1 MKSLCRQSFHNRAN
15 ISDMP
20 NQSDTLFTHNTLFIW
35 YDSKETVHYSTV
47 ITRKRQFVCMLA
59 QLAKVS
65 FRALTTS
72 FALGEKLF
80 LGLLRLKISSFVES
94 KPMPIA
100 LFLVFTVLTLALKSN
115 VISTAMS
122 VQLHERKAPL

>member
-1 MKSLCRQSFHNRAN
+1 M
-15 ISDMP
+15 
-20 NQSDTLFTHNTLFIW
+20 
-35 YDSKETVHYSTV
+35 V
-47 ITRKRQFVCMLA
+47 ITRKRQFVGMLA

-94 KPMPIA
+94 KPIPIA
-100 LFLVFTVLTLALKSN
+100 LFLVFTVLTLALNSN

-122 VQLHERKAPL
+122 VQLHERTSAAVNKPTRHQLFTSSLCDAGGSLDSEAHVFPQCFCV